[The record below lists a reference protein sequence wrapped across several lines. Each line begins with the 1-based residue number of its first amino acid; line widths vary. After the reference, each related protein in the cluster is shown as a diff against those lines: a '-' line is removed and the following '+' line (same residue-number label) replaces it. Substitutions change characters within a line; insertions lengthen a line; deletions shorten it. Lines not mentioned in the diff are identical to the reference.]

1 MRLRPKTPCIRVS
14 TPSSSSRESLSSSI
28 VTKASSTNNNFL
40 KNFQNF
46 MKTIID
52 NQNETFLNGDKNVIK
67 YTLSQ
72 YLNIPEDEL
81 ASLTK
86 LSIIISNDYGLLN
99 QFGKFLPKLEI
110 LKLNTSNILSFNDI
124 GTNFNHIKCLQM
136 RSCHLKDISGLVCM
150 QSIEILDV
158 EDNEISDV
166 IDIEMCSTLQKINL
180 KSNKISDES
189 NLTFLSSVD
198 SLRYLNIKD
207 NPICIDERIG
217 DVISNE
223 FRSDI
228 RVVWKESD
236 NEIDIVREFDEGIV
250 IDDNNNNIQK
260 EQEAKEEIIEKK
272 EEEHNIKTMR
282 IMPLKKTKILIDAS
296 NTNVLSNTFNKAAK
310 INDINNMISS
320 KEDNPLFKSL
330 LVKKTTMLKPIK
342 LLRNNSQKDIE
353 ESNSISNSETKRINH
368 HCQIHL
374 KSNNML
380 IANKTVQPNKKIF
393 LLKKK

>member
-52 NQNETFLNGDKNVIK
+52 NQNDVFLNGDKNVIK

-136 RSCHLKDISGLVCM
+136 RSCHLKDINGLICM

-189 NLTFLSSVD
+189 NLTFLSSID
-198 SLRYLNIKD
+198 CLKYLNIKD

-236 NEIDIVREFDEGIV
+236 NDIDIVKEFDEGIV
-250 IDDNNNNIQK
+250 IDDNKIHVH
-260 EQEAKEEIIEKK
+260 KEEEEKPKEENIEKK

-296 NTNVLSNTFNKAAK
+296 NTNVLSNTFNKSAK
-310 INDINNMISS
+310 INDIISS

-330 LVKKTTMLKPIK
+330 LVKKTAMLKPIK
-342 LLRNNSQKDIE
+342 LLHNNSQKDIND
-353 ESNSISNSETKRINH
+353 SNGIINSETKRLNH

-374 KSNNML
+374 KPNSML

>member
-52 NQNETFLNGDKNVIK
+52 NQNDVFLNGDKNVIK

-136 RSCHLKDISGLVCM
+136 RSCHLKDINGLICM

-189 NLTFLSSVD
+189 NLTFLSSID
-198 SLRYLNIKD
+198 CLKYLNIKD

-236 NEIDIVREFDEGIV
+236 NDIDIVKEFDEGIV
-250 IDDNNNNIQK
+250 IDDNKIHVH
-260 EQEAKEEIIEKK
+260 KEEEEKPKEENIEKK

-296 NTNVLSNTFNKAAK
+296 NTNVLSNTFNKSAK
-310 INDINNMISS
+310 INDIISS

-342 LLRNNSQKDIE
+342 LLHNNSQKDIND
-353 ESNSISNSETKRINH
+353 SNGITNSETKRLNH

-374 KSNNML
+374 KPNSML

>member
-46 MKTIID
+46 MKNIID
-52 NQNETFLNGDKNVIK
+52 NQNDVFLNGDKNVIK

-136 RSCHLKDISGLVCM
+136 RSCHLKDINGLICM

-189 NLTFLSSVD
+189 NLTFLSSID
-198 SLRYLNIKD
+198 CLKYLNIKD

-236 NEIDIVREFDEGIV
+236 NDIDIVKEFDEGIV
-250 IDDNNNNIQK
+250 IDDNKIHVH
-260 EQEAKEEIIEKK
+260 KEEEEKPKEENIEKK
-272 EEEHNIKTMR
+272 EEGHNIKTMR
-282 IMPLKKTKILIDAS
+282 IMPLKKTKIFIDAS
-296 NTNVLSNTFNKAAK
+296 NTNVLSNTFNKSAK
-310 INDINNMISS
+310 INDIISS

-342 LLRNNSQKDIE
+342 LLHNNSQKDIND
-353 ESNSISNSETKRINH
+353 SNGITNSETKRLNH

-374 KSNNML
+374 KPNSML

>member
-52 NQNETFLNGDKNVIK
+52 DQNDVFLNGDKNVIK

-136 RSCHLKDISGLVCM
+136 RSCHLKDINGLICM

-189 NLTFLSSVD
+189 NLTFLSSID
-198 SLRYLNIKD
+198 CLKYLNIKD

-236 NEIDIVREFDEGIV
+236 NDIDIVKEFDEGIV
-250 IDDNNNNIQK
+250 IDDNKIHVH
-260 EQEAKEEIIEKK
+260 KEEEEKPKEENIEKK

-296 NTNVLSNTFNKAAK
+296 NTNVLSNTFNKSAK
-310 INDINNMISS
+310 INDIISS

-330 LVKKTTMLKPIK
+330 LVKKTAMLKPIK
-342 LLRNNSQKDIE
+342 LLHNNSQKDIND
-353 ESNSISNSETKRINH
+353 SNGITNSETKRLNH

-374 KSNNML
+374 KPNSML

>member
-52 NQNETFLNGDKNVIK
+52 NQNDVFLNGDKNVIK

-136 RSCHLKDISGLVCM
+136 RSCHLKDINGLICM

-189 NLTFLSSVD
+189 NLTFLSSID
-198 SLRYLNIKD
+198 CLKYLNIKD

-236 NEIDIVREFDEGIV
+236 NDIDIVKEFDEGIV
-250 IDDNNNNIQK
+250 IDDNKIHVH
-260 EQEAKEEIIEKK
+260 KEEEEKPKEENIEKK

-282 IMPLKKTKILIDAS
+282 VMPLKKTKILIDAS
-296 NTNVLSNTFNKAAK
+296 NTNVLSNTFNKSAK
-310 INDINNMISS
+310 INDIISS

-342 LLRNNSQKDIE
+342 LLHNNSQKDIND
-353 ESNSISNSETKRINH
+353 SNGITNSETKRLNH

-374 KSNNML
+374 KPNSML

>member
-52 NQNETFLNGDKNVIK
+52 NQNDVFLNGDKNVIK

-136 RSCHLKDISGLVCM
+136 RSCHLKDINGLICM

-189 NLTFLSSVD
+189 NLTFLSSID
-198 SLRYLNIKD
+198 CLKYLNIKD

-217 DVISNE
+217 GVISNE

-236 NEIDIVREFDEGIV
+236 NDIDIVKEFDEGIV
-250 IDDNNNNIQK
+250 IDDNKIHVH
-260 EQEAKEEIIEKK
+260 KEEEEKPKEENIEKK

-296 NTNVLSNTFNKAAK
+296 NTNVLSNTFNKSAK
-310 INDINNMISS
+310 INDIISS

-330 LVKKTTMLKPIK
+330 LVKKTAMLKPIK
-342 LLRNNSQKDIE
+342 LLHNNSQKDIND
-353 ESNSISNSETKRINH
+353 SNGITNSETKRLNH

-374 KSNNML
+374 KPNSML

>member
-52 NQNETFLNGDKNVIK
+52 NQNDVFLNGDKNVIK

-136 RSCHLKDISGLVCM
+136 RSCHLKDINGLICM

-189 NLTFLSSVD
+189 NLTFLSSID
-198 SLRYLNIKD
+198 CLKYMNIKD

-236 NEIDIVREFDEGIV
+236 NDIDIVKEFDEGIV
-250 IDDNNNNIQK
+250 IDDNKIHVH
-260 EQEAKEEIIEKK
+260 KEEEEKPKEENIEKK

-296 NTNVLSNTFNKAAK
+296 NTNVLSNTFNKSAK
-310 INDINNMISS
+310 INDIISS

-342 LLRNNSQKDIE
+342 LLHNNSQKDIND
-353 ESNSISNSETKRINH
+353 SNGIINSETKRLNH

-374 KSNNML
+374 KPNSML

>member
-52 NQNETFLNGDKNVIK
+52 NQNDVFLNGDKNVIK

-136 RSCHLKDISGLVCM
+136 RSCHLKDINGLICM

-189 NLTFLSSVD
+189 NLTFLSSID
-198 SLRYLNIKD
+198 CLKYLNIKD

-236 NEIDIVREFDEGIV
+236 NDIDIVKEFDEGIV
-250 IDDNNNNIQK
+250 IDDNKIHVH
-260 EQEAKEEIIEKK
+260 KEEEEKPKEENIEKK

-296 NTNVLSNTFNKAAK
+296 NTNVLSNTFNKSAK
-310 INDINNMISS
+310 INDIISS

-342 LLRNNSQKDIE
+342 LLHNNSQKDI
-353 ESNSISNSETKRINH
+353 NDNNGITNSETKRLNH

-374 KSNNML
+374 KPNSML

>member
-52 NQNETFLNGDKNVIK
+52 NQNETFLNGDKNLIK

-189 NLTFLSSVD
+189 NLTFLSSID
-198 SLRYLNIKD
+198 CLKYMNIKD

-236 NEIDIVREFDEGIV
+236 NDIDIVKEFDEGIV
-250 IDDNNNNIQK
+250 IDDNKIHVH
-260 EQEAKEEIIEKK
+260 KEEEEKPKEENIEKK

-296 NTNVLSNTFNKAAK
+296 NTNVLSNTFNKSAK
-310 INDINNMISS
+310 INDIISS

-342 LLRNNSQKDIE
+342 LLHNNSQKDIE

-374 KSNNML
+374 KPNSML

>member
-14 TPSSSSRESLSSSI
+14 TPSSSSKESLSSSI

-52 NQNETFLNGDKNVIK
+52 DQNDVFLNGDKNVIK

-136 RSCHLKDISGLVCM
+136 RSCHLKDINGLICM

-189 NLTFLSSVD
+189 NLTFLSSID
-198 SLRYLNIKD
+198 CLKYLNIKD

-236 NEIDIVREFDEGIV
+236 NDIDIVKEFDEGIV
-250 IDDNNNNIQK
+250 IDDNKIHVH
-260 EQEAKEEIIEKK
+260 KEEEEKPKEENIEKK

-296 NTNVLSNTFNKAAK
+296 NTNVLSNTFNKSAK
-310 INDINNMISS
+310 INDIISS

-330 LVKKTTMLKPIK
+330 LVKKTAMLKPIK
-342 LLRNNSQKDIE
+342 LLHNNSQKDIND
-353 ESNSISNSETKRINH
+353 SNGITNSETKRLNH

-374 KSNNML
+374 KPNSML

>member
-52 NQNETFLNGDKNVIK
+52 NQNDVFLNGDKNVIK

-99 QFGKFLPKLEI
+99 QFGKFLPNLEI

-136 RSCHLKDISGLVCM
+136 RSCHLKDINGLICM

-189 NLTFLSSVD
+189 NLTFLSSID
-198 SLRYLNIKD
+198 CLKYLNIKD

-228 RVVWKESD
+228 RVGWKESD
-236 NEIDIVREFDEGIV
+236 NDIDIVKEFDEGIV
-250 IDDNNNNIQK
+250 IDDNKIHVH
-260 EQEAKEEIIEKK
+260 KEEEEKPKEENIEKK

-296 NTNVLSNTFNKAAK
+296 NTNVLSNTFNKSAK
-310 INDINNMISS
+310 INDIISS

-342 LLRNNSQKDIE
+342 LLHNNSQKDIND
-353 ESNSISNSETKRINH
+353 SNGITNSETKRLNH

-374 KSNNML
+374 KPNSML

>member
-52 NQNETFLNGDKNVIK
+52 NQNDVFLNGDKNVIK

-136 RSCHLKDISGLVCM
+136 RSCHLKDINGLICM

-189 NLTFLSSVD
+189 NLTFLSSID
-198 SLRYLNIKD
+198 CLKYLNIKD

-217 DVISNE
+217 DLISNE

-236 NEIDIVREFDEGIV
+236 NDIDIVKEFDEGIV
-250 IDDNNNNIQK
+250 IDDNKIHVH
-260 EQEAKEEIIEKK
+260 KEEEEKPKEENIEKK

-296 NTNVLSNTFNKAAK
+296 NTNVLSNTFNKSAK
-310 INDINNMISS
+310 INDIISS

-330 LVKKTTMLKPIK
+330 LVKKTAMLKPIK
-342 LLRNNSQKDIE
+342 LLHNNSQKDIND
-353 ESNSISNSETKRINH
+353 SNGITNSETKRLNH

-374 KSNNML
+374 KPNSML

>member
-52 NQNETFLNGDKNVIK
+52 NQNDVFLNGDKNVIK

-136 RSCHLKDISGLVCM
+136 RSCHLKDINGLICM

-189 NLTFLSSVD
+189 NLTFLSSID
-198 SLRYLNIKD
+198 CLKYLNIKD

-236 NEIDIVREFDEGIV
+236 NDIDIVKEFDEGIV
-250 IDDNNNNIQK
+250 IDDNKIHVH
-260 EQEAKEEIIEKK
+260 KEEEEKPKEENIEKK

-296 NTNVLSNTFNKAAK
+296 NTNVLSNTFNKSAK
-310 INDINNMISS
+310 INDIISS

-330 LVKKTTMLKPIK
+330 LVKKTAMLKPIK
-342 LLRNNSQKDIE
+342 LLHNNSQKDIND
-353 ESNSISNSETKRINH
+353 SNGITNSETKRLNH

-374 KSNNML
+374 KPNSML

>member
-52 NQNETFLNGDKNVIK
+52 NQNDVFLNGDKNVIK

-136 RSCHLKDISGLVCM
+136 RSCHLKDINGLICM

-189 NLTFLSSVD
+189 NLTFLSSID
-198 SLRYLNIKD
+198 CLKYLNIKD

-236 NEIDIVREFDEGIV
+236 NDIDIVKEFDEGIV
-250 IDDNNNNIQK
+250 IDDNKIHVH
-260 EQEAKEEIIEKK
+260 KEEEEKPKEENIEKK
-272 EEEHNIKTMR
+272 EEEHNIKTMK

-296 NTNVLSNTFNKAAK
+296 NTNVLSNTFNKSAK
-310 INDINNMISS
+310 INDIISS

-342 LLRNNSQKDIE
+342 LLHNNSQKDIND
-353 ESNSISNSETKRINH
+353 SNGITNSETKRLNH

-374 KSNNML
+374 KPNSML

>member
-52 NQNETFLNGDKNVIK
+52 DQNDVFLNGDKNVIK

-136 RSCHLKDISGLVCM
+136 RSCHLKDINGLICM

-189 NLTFLSSVD
+189 NLTFLSSID
-198 SLRYLNIKD
+198 CLKYLNIKD

-236 NEIDIVREFDEGIV
+236 NDIDIVKEFDEGIV
-250 IDDNNNNIQK
+250 IDDNKIHVH
-260 EQEAKEEIIEKK
+260 KEEEEKPKEENIEKK

-296 NTNVLSNTFNKAAK
+296 NTNVLSNTFNKSAK
-310 INDINNMISS
+310 INDIISS

-330 LVKKTTMLKPIK
+330 LVKKTAMLKPIK
-342 LLRNNSQKDIE
+342 LLHNNSQKDIKD
-353 ESNSISNSETKRINH
+353 SNGITNSETKRLNH

-374 KSNNML
+374 KPNSML

>member
-14 TPSSSSRESLSSSI
+14 TPSSSSKESLSSSI

-52 NQNETFLNGDKNVIK
+52 DQNDVFLNGDKNVIK

-136 RSCHLKDISGLVCM
+136 RSCHLKDINGLICM

-189 NLTFLSSVD
+189 NLTFLSSID
-198 SLRYLNIKD
+198 CLKYLNIKD

-236 NEIDIVREFDEGIV
+236 NDIDIVKEFDEGIV
-250 IDDNNNNIQK
+250 IDDNKIHVH
-260 EQEAKEEIIEKK
+260 KEEEEKPKEENIEKK

-296 NTNVLSNTFNKAAK
+296 NTNVLSNT
-310 INDINNMISS
+310 
-320 KEDNPLFKSL
+320 LF
-330 LVKKTTMLKPIK
+330 
-342 LLRNNSQKDIE
+342 
-353 ESNSISNSETKRINH
+353 
-368 HCQIHL
+368 
-374 KSNNML
+374 
-380 IANKTVQPNKKIF
+380 A
-393 LLKKK
+393 

>member
-52 NQNETFLNGDKNVIK
+52 NQNDVFLNGDKNVIK

-136 RSCHLKDISGLVCM
+136 RSCHLKDINGLICM

-189 NLTFLSSVD
+189 NLTFLSSID
-198 SLRYLNIKD
+198 CLKYLNIKD

-236 NEIDIVREFDEGIV
+236 NDIDIVKEFDEGIV
-250 IDDNNNNIQK
+250 IDDNKIHVH
-260 EQEAKEEIIEKK
+260 KEEEEKPKEENIEKK

-310 INDINNMISS
+310 VNDIISS

-342 LLRNNSQKDIE
+342 LLHNNSQKDIND
-353 ESNSISNSETKRINH
+353 SNGITNSETKRLNH

-374 KSNNML
+374 KPNSML

>member
-52 NQNETFLNGDKNVIK
+52 DQNDVFLNGDKNVIK

-136 RSCHLKDISGLVCM
+136 RSCHLKDINGLICM

-189 NLTFLSSVD
+189 NLTFLSSID
-198 SLRYLNIKD
+198 CLKYLNIKD

-236 NEIDIVREFDEGIV
+236 NDIDIVKEFDEGIV
-250 IDDNNNNIQK
+250 IDDNKIHVH
-260 EQEAKEEIIEKK
+260 KEEEEKPKEENIEKK
-272 EEEHNIKTMR
+272 EGEHNIKTMR

-296 NTNVLSNTFNKAAK
+296 NTNVLSNTFNKSAK
-310 INDINNMISS
+310 INDIISS

-330 LVKKTTMLKPIK
+330 LVKKTAMLKPIK
-342 LLRNNSQKDIE
+342 LLHNNSQKDIND
-353 ESNSISNSETKRINH
+353 SNGITNSETKRLNH

-374 KSNNML
+374 KPNSML

>member
-52 NQNETFLNGDKNVIK
+52 NQNDVFLNGDKNVIK

-136 RSCHLKDISGLVCM
+136 RSCHLKDINGLICM

-189 NLTFLSSVD
+189 NLTFLSSID
-198 SLRYLNIKD
+198 CLKYLNIKD
-207 NPICIDERIG
+207 NPICIDERID

-236 NEIDIVREFDEGIV
+236 NDIDIVKEFDEGIV
-250 IDDNNNNIQK
+250 IDDNKIHVH
-260 EQEAKEEIIEKK
+260 KEEEEKPKEENIEKK

-296 NTNVLSNTFNKAAK
+296 NTNVLSNTFNKSAK
-310 INDINNMISS
+310 INDIISS

-330 LVKKTTMLKPIK
+330 LVKKTAMLKPIK
-342 LLRNNSQKDIE
+342 LLHNNSQKDIND
-353 ESNSISNSETKRINH
+353 SNGITNSETKRLNH

-374 KSNNML
+374 KPNSML

>member
-14 TPSSSSRESLSSSI
+14 TPSSSSKESLSSSI

-52 NQNETFLNGDKNVIK
+52 NQNDVFLNGDKNVIK

-136 RSCHLKDISGLVCM
+136 RSCHLKDINGLICM

-189 NLTFLSSVD
+189 NLTFLSSID
-198 SLRYLNIKD
+198 CLKYLNIKD

-236 NEIDIVREFDEGIV
+236 NDIDIVKEFDEGIV
-250 IDDNNNNIQK
+250 IDDNKIHVH
-260 EQEAKEEIIEKK
+260 KEEEEKPKEENIEKK
-272 EEEHNIKTMR
+272 EGEHNIKTMR

-296 NTNVLSNTFNKAAK
+296 NTNVLSNTFNKSAK
-310 INDINNMISS
+310 INDIISS

-330 LVKKTTMLKPIK
+330 LVKKTAMLKPIK
-342 LLRNNSQKDIE
+342 LLHNNSQKDIND
-353 ESNSISNSETKRINH
+353 SNGITNSETKRLNH

-374 KSNNML
+374 KPNSML

>member
-52 NQNETFLNGDKNVIK
+52 NQNDVFLNGDKNVIK

-136 RSCHLKDISGLVCM
+136 RSCHLKDINGLICM

-189 NLTFLSSVD
+189 NLTFLSSID
-198 SLRYLNIKD
+198 CLKYLNIKD

-236 NEIDIVREFDEGIV
+236 NDIDIVKEFDEGIV
-250 IDDNNNNIQK
+250 IDDNKIHVR
-260 EQEAKEEIIEKK
+260 KEEEEKPKEENIEKK

-296 NTNVLSNTFNKAAK
+296 NTNVLSNTFNKSAK
-310 INDINNMISS
+310 INDIISS

-330 LVKKTTMLKPIK
+330 LVKKTAMLKPIK
-342 LLRNNSQKDIE
+342 LLHNNSQKDIND
-353 ESNSISNSETKRINH
+353 SNGITNSETKRLNH

-374 KSNNML
+374 KPNSML

>member
-52 NQNETFLNGDKNVIK
+52 NQNDVFLNGDKNVIK

-136 RSCHLKDISGLVCM
+136 RSCHLKDINGLICM

-189 NLTFLSSVD
+189 NLTFLSSID
-198 SLRYLNIKD
+198 CLKYMNIKD

-236 NEIDIVREFDEGIV
+236 NDIDIVKEFDEGIV
-250 IDDNNNNIQK
+250 IDDNKIHVH
-260 EQEAKEEIIEKK
+260 KEEEEKPKEENIEKK

-296 NTNVLSNTFNKAAK
+296 NTNVLSNTFNKSAK
-310 INDINNMISS
+310 INDIISS

-342 LLRNNSQKDIE
+342 LLHNNSQKDIND
-353 ESNSISNSETKRINH
+353 SNGITNSETKRLNH

-374 KSNNML
+374 KPNSML

>member
-14 TPSSSSRESLSSSI
+14 TLSSSSRESLSSSI

-52 NQNETFLNGDKNVIK
+52 NQNETFLNGDKNLIK

-136 RSCHLKDISGLVCM
+136 RSCHLKDINGLICM

-189 NLTFLSSVD
+189 NLTFLSSID
-198 SLRYLNIKD
+198 CLKYLNIKD

-236 NEIDIVREFDEGIV
+236 NDIDIVKEFDEGIV
-250 IDDNNNNIQK
+250 IDDNKIHVH
-260 EQEAKEEIIEKK
+260 KEEEEKPKEENIEKK

-282 IMPLKKTKILIDAS
+282 IMPLKKTKIFIDAS
-296 NTNVLSNTFNKAAK
+296 NTNVLSNTFNKSAK
-310 INDINNMISS
+310 INDIISS

-330 LVKKTTMLKPIK
+330 LVKKTAMLKPIK
-342 LLRNNSQKDIE
+342 LLHNNSQKDIND
-353 ESNSISNSETKRINH
+353 SNGITNSETKRLNH

-374 KSNNML
+374 KPNSML

>member
-52 NQNETFLNGDKNVIK
+52 NQNDVFLNGDKNVIK

-136 RSCHLKDISGLVCM
+136 RSCHLKDINGLICM

-189 NLTFLSSVD
+189 NLTFLSSID
-198 SLRYLNIKD
+198 CLKYLNIKD

-236 NEIDIVREFDEGIV
+236 NDIDIVKEFDEGIV
-250 IDDNNNNIQK
+250 IDDNKIHVH
-260 EQEAKEEIIEKK
+260 KEEEEKPKEENIEKK

-296 NTNVLSNTFNKAAK
+296 NTNVLSNTFNKSAK
-310 INDINNMISS
+310 INDIISS

-330 LVKKTTMLKPIK
+330 LVKKTAMLKPIK
-342 LLRNNSQKDIE
+342 LLHNNSQKDIND
-353 ESNSISNSETKRINH
+353 SNGITNSETKRLNH

-374 KSNNML
+374 KPNSML
-380 IANKTVQPNKKIF
+380 IANKTVQPNRKIF

>member
-28 VTKASSTNNNFL
+28 VTKASSTNNSFL

-52 NQNETFLNGDKNVIK
+52 NQNDVFLNGDKNVIK

-136 RSCHLKDISGLVCM
+136 RSCHLKDINGLICM

-189 NLTFLSSVD
+189 NLTFLSSID
-198 SLRYLNIKD
+198 CLKYLNIKD

-236 NEIDIVREFDEGIV
+236 NDIDIVKEFDEGIV
-250 IDDNNNNIQK
+250 IDDNKIHVH
-260 EQEAKEEIIEKK
+260 KEEEEKPKEENIEKK

-296 NTNVLSNTFNKAAK
+296 NTNVLSNTFNKSAK
-310 INDINNMISS
+310 INDIISS

-330 LVKKTTMLKPIK
+330 LVKKTAMLKPIK
-342 LLRNNSQKDIE
+342 LLHNNSQKDIND
-353 ESNSISNSETKRINH
+353 SNGITNSETKRLNH

-374 KSNNML
+374 KPNSML

>member
-14 TPSSSSRESLSSSI
+14 TPSSSSKESLSSSI

-52 NQNETFLNGDKNVIK
+52 DQNDVFLNGDKNVIK

-136 RSCHLKDISGLVCM
+136 RSCHLKDINGLICM

-189 NLTFLSSVD
+189 NLTFLSSID
-198 SLRYLNIKD
+198 CLKYLNIKD

-236 NEIDIVREFDEGIV
+236 NDIDIVKEFDEGIV
-250 IDDNNNNIQK
+250 IDDNKIHVH
-260 EQEAKEEIIEKK
+260 KEEEEKPKEENIEKK
-272 EEEHNIKTMR
+272 EGEHNIKTMR

-296 NTNVLSNTFNKAAK
+296 NTNVLSNTFNKSAK
-310 INDINNMISS
+310 INDIISS

-330 LVKKTTMLKPIK
+330 LVKKTAMLKPIK
-342 LLRNNSQKDIE
+342 LLHNNSQKDIND
-353 ESNSISNSETKRINH
+353 SNGITNSETKRLNH

-374 KSNNML
+374 KPNSML

>member
-1 MRLRPKTPCIRVS
+1 
-14 TPSSSSRESLSSSI
+14 
-28 VTKASSTNNNFL
+28 
-40 KNFQNF
+40 
-46 MKTIID
+46 
-52 NQNETFLNGDKNVIK
+52 
-67 YTLSQ
+67 
-72 YLNIPEDEL
+72 
-81 ASLTK
+81 
-86 LSIIISNDYGLLN
+86 
-99 QFGKFLPKLEI
+99 
-110 LKLNTSNILSFNDI
+110 
-124 GTNFNHIKCLQM
+124 
-136 RSCHLKDISGLVCM
+136 M
-150 QSIEILDV
+150 QSIETLDV

-189 NLTFLSSVD
+189 NLTFLSSID
-198 SLRYLNIKD
+198 CLKYLNIKD

-236 NEIDIVREFDEGIV
+236 NDIDIVKEFDEGIV
-250 IDDNNNNIQK
+250 IDDNKIHVH
-260 EQEAKEEIIEKK
+260 KEEEEKPKEENIEKK

-296 NTNVLSNTFNKAAK
+296 NTNVLSNTFNKSAK
-310 INDINNMISS
+310 INDIISS

-330 LVKKTTMLKPIK
+330 LVKKTAMLKPIK
-342 LLRNNSQKDIE
+342 LLHNNSQKDIND
-353 ESNSISNSETKRINH
+353 SNGITNSETKRLNH

-374 KSNNML
+374 KPNSML

>member
-40 KNFQNF
+40 KNY
-46 MKTIID
+46 
-52 NQNETFLNGDKNVIK
+52 KNVIK

-124 GTNFNHIKCLQM
+124 GTNFNHIKCIQM
-136 RSCHLKDISGLVCM
+136 RSCHLKDINGLICM

-189 NLTFLSSVD
+189 NLTFLSSID
-198 SLRYLNIKD
+198 CLKYLNIKD

-236 NEIDIVREFDEGIV
+236 NDIDIVKEFDEGIV
-250 IDDNNNNIQK
+250 IDDNKIHVH
-260 EQEAKEEIIEKK
+260 KEEEEKPKEENIEKK
-272 EEEHNIKTMR
+272 EGEHNIKTMR

-296 NTNVLSNTFNKAAK
+296 NTNVLSNTFNKSAK
-310 INDINNMISS
+310 INDIISS

-330 LVKKTTMLKPIK
+330 LVKKTAMLKPIK
-342 LLRNNSQKDIE
+342 LLHNNSQKDIND
-353 ESNSISNSETKRINH
+353 SNGITNSETKRLNH

-374 KSNNML
+374 KPNSML

>member
-14 TPSSSSRESLSSSI
+14 TPSSSSKESLSSSI

-52 NQNETFLNGDKNVIK
+52 DQNDVFLNGDKNVIK

-136 RSCHLKDISGLVCM
+136 RSCHLKDINGLICM

-189 NLTFLSSVD
+189 NLTFLSSID
-198 SLRYLNIKD
+198 CLKYLNIKD

-236 NEIDIVREFDEGIV
+236 NDIDIVKEFDEGIV
-250 IDDNNNNIQK
+250 IDDNKIHVH
-260 EQEAKEEIIEKK
+260 KEEEEKPKEENIEKK

-296 NTNVLSNTFNKAAK
+296 NTNVLSNTFNKSAK
-310 INDINNMISS
+310 INDIISS

-330 LVKKTTMLKPIK
+330 LVKKTAMLKPIK
-342 LLRNNSQKDIE
+342 LLHNNSQKDIN
-353 ESNSISNSETKRINH
+353 ESNGITNSETKRLNH

-374 KSNNML
+374 KPNSML

>member
-52 NQNETFLNGDKNVIK
+52 NQNDVFLNGDKNVIK

-136 RSCHLKDISGLVCM
+136 RSCHLKDINGLICM

-189 NLTFLSSVD
+189 NLTFLSSID
-198 SLRYLNIKD
+198 CLKYMNIKD

-236 NEIDIVREFDEGIV
+236 NDIDIVKEFDEGIV
-250 IDDNNNNIQK
+250 IDDNKIHVH
-260 EQEAKEEIIEKK
+260 KEEEEKPKEENIEKK

-296 NTNVLSNTFNKAAK
+296 NTNVLSNTFNKSAK
-310 INDINNMISS
+310 INDKISS

-342 LLRNNSQKDIE
+342 LLHNNSQKDIND
-353 ESNSISNSETKRINH
+353 SNGITNSETKRLNH

-374 KSNNML
+374 KPNSML

>member
-52 NQNETFLNGDKNVIK
+52 NQNDVFLNGDKNVIK

-136 RSCHLKDISGLVCM
+136 RSCHLKDINGLICM

-189 NLTFLSSVD
+189 NLTFLSSID
-198 SLRYLNIKD
+198 CLKYMNIKD

-236 NEIDIVREFDEGIV
+236 NDINIVKEFDEGIV
-250 IDDNNNNIQK
+250 IDDNKIHVH
-260 EQEAKEEIIEKK
+260 KEEEEKPKEENIEKK

-296 NTNVLSNTFNKAAK
+296 NTNVLSNTFNKSAK
-310 INDINNMISS
+310 INDIISS

-342 LLRNNSQKDIE
+342 LLHNNSQKDIND
-353 ESNSISNSETKRINH
+353 SNGITNSETKRLNH

-374 KSNNML
+374 KPNSML

>member
-52 NQNETFLNGDKNVIK
+52 NQNDVFLNGDKNVIK

-136 RSCHLKDISGLVCM
+136 RSCHLKDINGLICM

-189 NLTFLSSVD
+189 NLTFLSSID
-198 SLRYLNIKD
+198 CLKYLNIKD

-236 NEIDIVREFDEGIV
+236 NDIDIVKEFDEGIV
-250 IDDNNNNIQK
+250 IDDNKIHVH
-260 EQEAKEEIIEKK
+260 KEEEEKPKEENIEKK

-296 NTNVLSNTFNKAAK
+296 NTNVLSNTFNKSAK
-310 INDINNMISS
+310 INDIISS

-342 LLRNNSQKDIE
+342 LLHNNSQKDIND
-353 ESNSISNSETKRINH
+353 SNGITNSETKCLNH

-374 KSNNML
+374 KPNSML

>member
-52 NQNETFLNGDKNVIK
+52 NQNDVFLNGDKNVIK

-136 RSCHLKDISGLVCM
+136 RSCHLKDINGLICM

-189 NLTFLSSVD
+189 NLTFLSSID
-198 SLRYLNIKD
+198 CLKYLNIKD

-236 NEIDIVREFDEGIV
+236 NDIDIVKEFDEGIV
-250 IDDNNNNIQK
+250 IDDNKIHVH
-260 EQEAKEEIIEKK
+260 KEEEEKPKEENIEKK

-282 IMPLKKTKILIDAS
+282 IMPLKKTKIFIDAS
-296 NTNVLSNTFNKAAK
+296 NTNVLSNTFNKSAK
-310 INDINNMISS
+310 INDIISS

-330 LVKKTTMLKPIK
+330 LVKKTAMLKPIK
-342 LLRNNSQKDIE
+342 LLHNNSQKDIND
-353 ESNSISNSETKRINH
+353 SNGITNSETKRLNH

-374 KSNNML
+374 KPNSML